1 MMVVLLPFFCEVT
14 RATFFL
20 KKVPSKMLL
29 LNCMCLSKML
39 LLKCMCFVTE
49 CTLHFNVPKSCIFC
63 KFVSLLS
70 KWNLEQ
76 LQQKNISNKVYLVT
90 LAELFILGKVLPDM
104 EPALW
109 AGDLGFPPLEMDL
122 ARVCTELF
130 CGGTRKPWLGGPASW
145 LIL

>member
-1 MMVVLLPFFCEVT
+1 MYQNPASFANLSHYC
-14 RATFFL
+14 
-20 KKVPSKMLL
+20 
-29 LNCMCLSKML
+29 LN
-39 LLKCMCFVTE
+39 E
-49 CTLHFNVPKSCIFC
+49 TLNNYNK
-63 KFVSLLS
+63 
-70 KWNLEQ
+70 
-76 LQQKNISNKVYLVT
+76 KNISNKVYLVT